1 MRASLWMSLFLTGV
15 LLAACTRQNS
25 PFAPAARPV
34 GSPCAAETRE
44 TGEPPLPAG
53 WDDEKH
59 GSAGGYY
66 YLARQKAGG
75 FVLHFVDRA
84 TREDNAVC
92 SASGTRLQEGCSFR
106 WQGCVIKVCA
116 AQDRLFVA
124 CGGDAAGQAGTAPP
138 EIRVC

>member
-34 GSPCAAETRE
+34 GSPCAAGTRE

-59 GSAGGYY
+59 G
-66 YLARQKAGG
+66 
-75 FVLHFVDRA
+75 
-84 TREDNAVC
+84 